1 MPALRSEWLMAGANL
16 DPKFGG
22 ISAVLGPLCS
32 SASATGSCG
41 FSLAAFGS
49 GESVPGG
56 IPASFP
62 FQNYPLSN
70 SAWWRGGQTWQA
82 LTRQIAAVQ
91 GVHIHGVWQKHCA
104 FTSHLS
110 RRARKPYIVSAHG
123 MLDSWA
129 LQHRGL
135 KKAIYSFLIEKHN
148 LRHAACLH
156 ALTLAEADDCRRFA
170 GQRPIAIVPNG
181 VSIPGG
187 DSELF
192 FEHFPELRGRK
203 LVLFLGRL
211 HSKKG
216 LDLLCRAWPQVA
228 ALFPDAHLVIAGPD
242 YEQTLARTEGLV
254 SSLGI
259 AHRVTFT
266 GMLTGP
272 LKWAA
277 LAASQLFVLP
287 SYSEGFSVAV
297 LEAMGMGLPVIVT
310 EQCHIPEVL
319 PSRCGWMIQPN
330 VPELEGALLEALSM
344 APLDRI
350 QMGNNGKHL
359 VESRFSWPVV
369 GAKMAALYSWVL
381 GGPRP
386 PSLEVV

>member
-1 MPALRSEWLMAGANL
+1 MTMSPLRSEWLVAGANL

-41 FSLAAFGS
+41 FSLASFGNGGS
-49 GESVPGG
+49 SPAIVPVE
-56 IPASFP
+56 
-62 FQNYPLSN
+62 NYPLAN
-70 SAWWRGGQTWQA
+70 SAWWRGGQTWRS

-104 FTSHLS
+104 FTSHLA
-110 RRARKPYIVSAHG
+110 RRAHKPYIVSAHG

-135 KKAIYSFLIEKHN
+135 KKAVYSFLVEKHN

-156 ALTLAEADDCRRFA
+156 ALTQAEAEDCRRFA
-170 GQRPIAIVPNG
+170 GRRPVAIVPNG
-181 VSIPGG
+181 VTIPGG

-192 FEHFPELRGRK
+192 FGQFPQLRGRK

-211 HSKKG
+211 HPKKG
-216 LDLLCRAWPQVA
+216 LDLLARAWPQIA
-228 ALFPDAHLVIAGPD
+228 ASSPEPHLVIAGPD
-242 YEQTLARTEGLV
+242 YEQTRERTEALV
-254 SSLGI
+254 CSLGI
-259 AHRVTFT
+259 ADRVTFT
-266 GMLTGP
+266 GMLSGP

-297 LEAMGMGLPVIVT
+297 LEAMGMGLPVVVT
-310 EQCHIPEVL
+310 EQCHIPEIVL
-319 PSRCGWMIQPN
+319 SRCGWTIQPK
-330 VPELEGALLEALSM
+330 VSDLENALLEALSM
-344 APLDRI
+344 APLDRTRL
-350 QMGNNGKHL
+350 GENGRNL
-359 VESRFSWPVV
+359 VESRYSWPVV

-381 GGPRP
+381 GGIRAPG
-386 PSLEVV
+386 LEVV